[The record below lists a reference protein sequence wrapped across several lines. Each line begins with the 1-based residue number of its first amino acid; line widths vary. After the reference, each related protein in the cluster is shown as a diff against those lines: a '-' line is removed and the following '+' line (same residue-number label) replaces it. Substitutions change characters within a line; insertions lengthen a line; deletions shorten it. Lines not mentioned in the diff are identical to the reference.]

1 MVLPW
6 ADPRDESGETTMERR
21 RVHQPLPYR
30 RARSVLYLVG
40 LFWLWLWLG
49 STALLAGLHESPVH
63 AALAMY
69 AVAVLIPVSIA
80 AALLAVV
87 RMLLTH
93 PGRNAVVVALP
104 VAGQAPRGEA
114 HWWYGEKAS

>member
-1 MVLPW
+1 M
-6 ADPRDESGETTMERR
+6 ARR
-21 RVHQPLPYR
+21 RVHHPLPYR
-30 RARSVLYLVG
+30 RARSLLYVIG

-49 STALLAGLHESPVH
+49 STTLLDSLHGSPVH

-93 PGRNAVVVALP
+93 PSRNAVVVALP
-104 VAGQAPRGEA
+104 AARQAPRGDT